1 MSTHSNLW
9 FHLNNVPTMNTTL
22 KTLLATT
29 SLVSA
34 LTIPSAQAQQPYS
47 TSNLPAQP
55 RQNGPEVV
63 YADPRTGDR
72 NTDPRYTTPTANYGR
87 PAGSPDPRPNLSPA
101 NNQPGYGNQQPGY
114 GNQQPGYGNQQPG
127 YSNQQPGYG
136 NQQPGY
142 GNQQPGYGR
151 PQPGYNQQPGYGY
164 NRPGNGYGPNG
175 GFDYDRYQ
183 REFQIDRLDA
193 IVGLFPGQVY
203 ELRRVDAYY
212 DRQFAYAPHNPR
224 AFQQLQYEKMQAVL
238 AVLTPIQ
245 RDRLFA
251 HEHYRDYNNWNRGSY
266 GPGYGNR
273 AYNAPNFGGDDH
285 YSRR

>member
-1 MSTHSNLW
+1 
-9 FHLNNVPTMNTTL
+9 MNTTL
-22 KTLLATT
+22 KTLLAVT
-29 SLVSA
+29 SLMSA

-47 TSNLPAQP
+47 TNNLPAQP

-63 YADPRTGDR
+63 YTDPRSGDR
-72 NTDPRYTTPTANYGR
+72 NTDPRYATPTDNYGR

-101 NNQPGYGNQQPGY
+101 NN
-114 GNQQPGYGNQQPG
+114 
-127 YSNQQPGYG
+127 QPGYG

-175 GFDYDRYQ
+175 GFDDDRYQ

-273 AYNAPNFGGDDH
+273 GYNAPNFGGDDH